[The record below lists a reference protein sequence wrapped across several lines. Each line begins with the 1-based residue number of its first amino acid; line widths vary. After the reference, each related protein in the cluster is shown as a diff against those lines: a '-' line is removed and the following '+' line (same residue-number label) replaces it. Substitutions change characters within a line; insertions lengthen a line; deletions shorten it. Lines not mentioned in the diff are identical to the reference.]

1 MRAVVHCVVRSYLSP
16 RGRTLE
22 APQSTT
28 ASERVRPRG
37 PKVRPRGPEYDRA
50 SPTICVDVD
59 GDTVPRHDGTFLTT
73 HPANPSMILVRAPP
87 IAPTGDKE
95 LRRPVEQSGLSPRPG
110 PPTREGPSAS
120 ARAQT
125 DAAAEIRP
133 REKDH
138 GDGEDHGRRRLD
150 HDLSTLSMR

>member
-1 MRAVVHCVVRSYLSP
+1 VKGYDRAAP
-16 RGRTLE
+16 RYDRA
-22 APQSTT
+22 APRYDR
-28 ASERVRPRG
+28 AAPR
-37 PKVRPRGPEYDRA
+37 YDRA